1 MGKKVIVS
9 EAVRNF
15 ADYINRVAYRGE
27 SFTLIRGNKPVAEL
41 ASTGKMIGPHDLWI
55 AAACIAHGLTLVT
68 ANVREFQ
75 RVPGLAI
82 ESWPSGTS
90 VQQERSGRVS

>member
-1 MGKKVIVS
+1 MGKRVIVS

-41 ASTGKMIGPHDLWI
+41 APVL
-55 AAACIAHGLTLVT
+55 
-68 ANVREFQ
+68 
-75 RVPGLAI
+75 
-82 ESWPSGTS
+82 
-90 VQQERSGRVS
+90 SGRRLGDLPYLLGSLPRLSDADAGSFASDMKEARAELPGDPLRDPWGS